1 MLYLHS
7 CCIQS
12 GRQHENTYAFRRM
25 WLMTSKK
32 KKVFSRASVIL
43 AAFIIAGLFDI
54 LGFGMVKAYAN
65 DPKICLST
73 YDPWVVLPTEANKTK
88 YYTVGNDSNYSGS
101 AEEQENSNLSVLL
114 NDDGSYTVT
123 LL

>member
-1 MLYLHS
+1 MV
-7 CCIQS
+7 
-12 GRQHENTYAFRRM
+12 
-25 WLMTSKK
+25 SKK
-32 KKVFSRASVIL
+32 DKFFSRVFVIFSV
-43 AAFIIAGLFDI
+43 FIIAGLFDI

-123 LL
+123 LLKNIELQEFISRK